1 MCMLTFIW
9 VNCDFVSNFFWKNII
24 LLFWSVKPGTLRFSK
39 LLFWLEHNQVS
50 QISSCLLTQHIPKS
64 ITSESFLILNI
75 TFSLCWKL
83 LLTLNRIS
91 VRDRLSC
98 QIQLPLPNHPDP
110 YSHFLEVDFATKGN
124 FKSLRGW
131 NPAITG
137 FGGWFEYLLHL
148 AHCQR
153 EITWIKCFFFEIT
166 LPRGLYLKEMG
177 HSCNSCLAYGL
188 ATVPVC
194 IFCFLSDQG
203 IFQPNKY
210 SK

>member
-1 MCMLTFIW
+1 MITGLGQCFGFLKFCLGWVMCMLTFIW

-110 YSHFLEVDFATKGN
+110 YSHFLEVDFATRFTN
-124 FKSLRGW
+124 TD
-131 NPAITG
+131 P
-137 FGGWFEYLLHL
+137 
-148 AHCQR
+148 
-153 EITWIKCFFFEIT
+153 
-166 LPRGLYLKEMG
+166 
-177 HSCNSCLAYGL
+177 
-188 ATVPVC
+188 
-194 IFCFLSDQG
+194 D
-203 IFQPNKY
+203 FQKWR
-210 SK
+210 